1 MSDKIEVD
9 IKCAHCSRQLQSD
22 EQPCSYCGLTG
33 RIIDVCTSEA
43 REMNESVRRKMKNE
57 KYGSQSE
64 KAYTAGVRKG
74 DSYYR
79 DGKKKVERMI
89 MIG

>member
-9 IKCAHCSRQLQSD
+9 IKCAHCGKQLQSD

-43 REMNESVRRKMKNE
+43 REMNESVRGKMKNTE
-57 KYGSQSE
+57 AK
-64 KAYTAGVRKG
+64 V
-74 DSYYR
+74 
-79 DGKKKVERMI
+79 KKHILQEFVKEI
-89 MIG
+89 PTIGTVKRRLSG